1 MLEWNVIKYNI
12 NDKKLVKFNIF
23 DHSRFYEDLKKLLEQ
38 HKEKD
43 QFAEELKK
51 DLMYYFWCK
60 AEYEVLISG
69 LFSKNPNE
77 TEKIDIYDQ
86 IALNYDRFVNY
97 IWDNKKEV
105 K

>member
-23 DHSRFYEDLKKLLEQ
+23 DHSRFYEDVKKLLKQYKNKNE
-38 HKEKD
+38 
-43 QFAEELKK
+43 FAEELKK

-60 AEYEVLISG
+60 AEHEILISG
-69 LFSKNPNE
+69 LFSKDPNE

-86 IALNYDRFVNY
+86 ITLNYDHFVNY
-97 IWDNKKEV
+97 ILDNKNEV
-105 K
+105 